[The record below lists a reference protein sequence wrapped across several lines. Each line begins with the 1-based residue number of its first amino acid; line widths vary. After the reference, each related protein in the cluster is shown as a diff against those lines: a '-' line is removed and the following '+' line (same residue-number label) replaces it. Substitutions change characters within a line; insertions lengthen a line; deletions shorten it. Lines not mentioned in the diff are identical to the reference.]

1 MWRWQRGAG
10 RWNSAC
16 TGGRGACWWREWKT
30 LNNWVGP
37 WTKQTMTIRGY
48 NGTSIGHK
56 LSGVYWG
63 GAKKGSGGL
72 QSGVNVIQSGGTCAA
87 LIWIG
92 LLGPVVGNGE
102 NSGRYTH
109 QISKKNHRKMGVEE
123 GRRCGGYTKGGVSE
137 VSGWNP
143 VRNNL
148 HLMKTGGSGTMG
160 GAAADI

>member
-1 MWRWQRGAG
+1 MERQLGIDCLG
-10 RWNSAC
+10 
-16 TGGRGACWWREWKT
+16 
-30 LNNWVGP
+30 V
-37 WTKQTMTIRGY
+37 
-48 NGTSIGHK
+48 IG
-56 LSGVYWG
+56 G
-63 GAKKGSGGL
+63 GAKKGSGGI
-72 QSGVNVIQSGGTCAA
+72 QSGVNVIQGGGTCGA

-109 QISKKNHRKMGVEE
+109 QISKKNLRKTGAEE
-123 GRRCGGYTKGGVSE
+123 GGRCRGYTKGGVSE

-143 VRNNL
+143 VKNNL